1 MYNESMPRDIVQ
13 VEIKR
18 IPLEIENSGLGG
30 VELTELAAQVE
41 AYMAQLQADGE
52 VDTLKQALY
61 AALHFAS
68 QAYLKSQNEG
78 GKRQEELSRLDE
90 LILKLK
96 SAQETK

>member
-1 MYNESMPRDIVQ
+1 MSKDIIA

-18 IPLEIENSGLGG
+18 IPLEVENSGLGG
-30 VELTELAAQVE
+30 MELTELAAQVE
-41 AYMAQLQADGE
+41 AYMLQTQMDGE
-52 VDTLKQALY
+52 IDTLKQALY

-78 GKRQEELSRLDE
+78 GKRQEEIARVDE

-96 SAQETK
+96 AAQNK

>member
-1 MYNESMPRDIVQ
+1 MA
-13 VEIKR
+13 
-18 IPLEIENSGLGG
+18 NSGLGG

-41 AYMAQLQADGE
+41 NYMLGIQNEGE

-78 GKRQEELSRLDE
+78 GKRQEEINRLDE

-96 SAQETK
+96 AAQTK